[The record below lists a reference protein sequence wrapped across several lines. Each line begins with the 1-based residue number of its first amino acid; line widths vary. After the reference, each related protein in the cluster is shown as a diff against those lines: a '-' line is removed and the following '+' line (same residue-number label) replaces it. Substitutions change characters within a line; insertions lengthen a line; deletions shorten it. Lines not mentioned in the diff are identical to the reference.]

1 MNIYGCVWR
10 PAVYQSM
17 EAAYL
22 DAHMR
27 GILDSPDTS
36 GSGEPVT
43 RGEFFGMLNRTLY
56 VEYSRGGYSGAWK
69 ERLIDHLVKKP
80 VLTQEERIKEFLN
93 ASRNAVPE
101 EIAFARTGSLEE
113 HGILEDIPGKADRKR
128 AATRAELAVI
138 ISRLMGLTQSGPLPF
153 RDLDCDSWYYDDFAK
168 AAFIGIIV
176 GFEGYARPNEFVTRK
191 EADIM
196 LSRAF
201 LFEESHGLTGGPNG
215 SVCFGDLFDMLNE
228 MVAAYYDLP
237 RTYDN
242 TQAEINGNVFII
254 SPDTVLKNTVINGN
268 LYVTSKACE
277 KNGQADKAE
286 GAVTSYGR
294 AAFINVKIKG
304 ALVLPAI
311 NGERPYLEDCSAK
324 TIKWARDEDKSKL
337 QLVNRNEGQTLADSG
352 ANAKLKHDFSLSWEQ
367 PDNML
372 GITGK
377 SVCIYDEDGERISC
391 YTDAREYEN
400 TIGTQRLLECAVRA
414 YPKRLGGVE
423 ISYGERKPLIFDF
436 VNITVKEAG
445 KALRP
450 STLTEI
456 DGGVTL
462 SLAEGTFQ
470 EKNWYCVTRRH
481 EDPYDR
487 EKIIIN
493 KRIYMAEQS
502 GNPCYFED
510 FFNYLGGGPKTGISI
525 QEIKL
530 TGEAKTGFEITLTPE
545 SKETFDVRN

>member
-1 MNIYGCVWR
+1 MGDR
-10 PAVYQSM
+10 PAWQ
-17 EAAYL
+17 
-22 DAHMR
+22 
-27 GILDSPDTS
+27 
-36 GSGEPVT
+36 
-43 RGEFFGMLNRTLY
+43 
-56 VEYSRGGYSGAWK
+56 K
-69 ERLIDHLVKKP
+69 ESICKLSSLIDHLVKKP
-80 VLTQEERIKEFLN
+80 VLSQEERIKEFLN

-101 EIAFARTGSLEE
+101 EIDFARTGSLEE

-168 AAFIGIIV
+168 AAFIGVIV

-201 LFEESHGLTGGPNG
+201 LFEES
-215 SVCFGDLFDMLNE
+215 
-228 MVAAYYDLP
+228 
-237 RTYDN
+237 
-242 TQAEINGNVFII
+242 
-254 SPDTVLKNTVINGN
+254 
-268 LYVTSKACE
+268 
-277 KNGQADKAE
+277 
-286 GAVTSYGR
+286 
-294 AAFINVKIKG
+294 
-304 ALVLPAI
+304 
-311 NGERPYLEDCSAK
+311 
-324 TIKWARDEDKSKL
+324 KWARDEDKSKL

-400 TIGTQRLLECAVRA
+400 TVGTQRLLECAVRA

-423 ISYGERKPLIFDF
+423 ISYGERNPLIFDF
-436 VNITVKEAG
+436 VNITVKEAD

-502 GNPCYFED
+502 GNSCYFED

-525 QEIKL
+525 QEVKL